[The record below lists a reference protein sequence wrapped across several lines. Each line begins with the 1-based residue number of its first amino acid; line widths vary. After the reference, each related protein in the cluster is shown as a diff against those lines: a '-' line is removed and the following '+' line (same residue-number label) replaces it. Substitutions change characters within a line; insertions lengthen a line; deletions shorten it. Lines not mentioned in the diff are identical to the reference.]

1 MRAIVNRTKTIL
13 AAVMV
18 AFFGGYGIYFAVT
31 RAWLPAAVF
40 LVFAFLFGFVLVRY
54 GSVLHVDDEKL
65 ELKFLGLSRRA
76 LPWSEVRE
84 MGLIKRMAGGRPV
97 YALPQTPP
105 REAAGSGYVRVMREA
120 VRQMTPAGNLL
131 VIRTVTGMAMAVAAA
146 IDSLRLPEL
155 VGDIAGDDTV
165 FCAAGTPEDAL
176 ELKDK
181 LQEMIGV

>member
-1 MRAIVNRTKTIL
+1 MKERRQELIRQLIAEGTIGTQEELVEALAGRGMR
-13 AAVMV
+13 
-18 AFFGGYGIYFAVT
+18 VT
-31 RAWLPAAVF
+31 QATA
-40 LVFAFLFGFVLVRY
+40 
-54 GSVLHVDDEKL
+54 
-65 ELKFLGLSRRA
+65 SRD
-76 LPWSEVRE
+76 VRE